1 MMTEEKIIE
10 LRDKLIKYIHA
21 SYIPEQDLLMINL
34 LNQVLEQP
42 LVELDYVVNGVKLI
56 NHE

>member
-10 LRDKLIKYIHA
+10 LRDKLIKYIHV

-34 LNQVLEQP
+34 LNRVLEQP
-42 LVELDYVVNGVKLI
+42 LVELDYVVNGVKPTQS
-56 NHE
+56 